1 MYDLPKRFTVITYIS
16 QQETPYP
23 INKLRNIAISFVHTS
38 HFGSLTWTCGLRV
51 GYIPLVSPTAEL
63 YSTLINLPASYLKED
78 KNVCIVPSWEYIM
91 EPNAQCNTFQNCIE
105 RIYTLLPGT
114 KQELRRCVED
124 RFCFRFRESSNTH
137 VVPPPLSHV
146 QNYHTD
152 DWFDLPS
159 DTYVREL
166 PACSTTS
173 RSPMCS
179 SSARPRCRASTSDL
193 WTTERTRCSSSR
205 ISACWATSTTC
216 SRRASPSMSRIL
228 GENGVSK

>member
-1 MYDLPKRFTVITYIS
+1 M
-16 QQETPYP
+16 
-23 INKLRNIAISFVHTS
+23 
-38 HFGSLTWTCGLRV
+38 
-51 GYIPLVSPTAEL
+51 
-63 YSTLINLPASYLKED
+63 INLPASYLKED

-159 DTYVREL
+159 DTYVFVK
-166 PACSTTS
+166 
-173 RSPMCS
+173 RSPS
-179 SSARPRCRASTSDL
+179 LPRFD
-193 WTTERTRCSSSR
+193 ERFVDYGKNKVQFVSHLR
-205 ISACWATSTTC
+205 
-216 SRRASPSMSRIL
+216 ML
-228 GENGVSK
+228 GYKYYVLSQSFAIDVPHPR

>member
-1 MYDLPKRFTVITYIS
+1 M
-16 QQETPYP
+16 
-23 INKLRNIAISFVHTS
+23 
-38 HFGSLTWTCGLRV
+38 
-51 GYIPLVSPTAEL
+51 
-63 YSTLINLPASYLKED
+63 INLPASYLKED

-124 RFCFRFRESSNTH
+124 RFCFCFRESSNTH

-166 PACSTTS
+166 PCMFNDVQEPYVFVK
-173 RSPMCS
+173 RSPS
-179 SSARPRCRASTSDL
+179 LPRFD
-193 WTTERTRCSSSR
+193 ERFVDYGKNKVQFVSHLR
-205 ISACWATSTTC
+205 
-216 SRRASPSMSRIL
+216 ML
-228 GENGVSK
+228 GYKYYVLSQSFAIDVPHPR